1 MVERCL
7 ILLQDTEIKWHYLDS
22 LELVCISFA
31 YTLRNCTKNFES
43 ILKLVKK
50 KAQIYIFLTT
60 PFGCRQLW
68 KLIFLHPFSITARAQ
83 VSEKHNF
90 DNNSL

>member
-50 KAQIYIFLTT
+50 KAQIYIF
-60 PFGCRQLW
+60 
-68 KLIFLHPFSITARAQ
+68 
-83 VSEKHNF
+83 
-90 DNNSL
+90 